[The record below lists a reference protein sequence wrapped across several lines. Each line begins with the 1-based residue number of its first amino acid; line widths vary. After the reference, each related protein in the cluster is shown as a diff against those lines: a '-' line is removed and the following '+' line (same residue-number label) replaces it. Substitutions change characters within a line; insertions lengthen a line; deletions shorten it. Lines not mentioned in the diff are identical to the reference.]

1 MVALS
6 EEVKFSPY
14 SRRKLTSTAASNTS
28 TAPQTRKSRKQTS
41 EVTAETLFSDSRYRS
56 ALEKLE
62 ASYQKNGDPVKAPQ
76 MRKYMKDQFDYYGLQ
91 SPGKDFFRMWRSSWT
106 YCTSEHYNIYMSS
119 SHMQYGGKL
128 TLRFARA
135 CHLILSPRTWSNSYE
150 LAG

>member
-1 MVALS
+1 VGFVKERRLGKQRKFGSILLFINMPVKQRARLAQVALVALS

-41 EVTAETLFSDSRYRS
+41 EVAGETLVSDNRYRA

-62 ASYQKNGDPVKAPQ
+62 VSYQKNGDPVKAPQ

-91 SPGKDFFRMWRSSWT
+91 SPGKDSSRMWRSS
-106 YCTSEHYNIYMSS
+106 
-119 SHMQYGGKL
+119 
-128 TLRFARA
+128 
-135 CHLILSPRTWSNSYE
+135 
-150 LAG
+150 